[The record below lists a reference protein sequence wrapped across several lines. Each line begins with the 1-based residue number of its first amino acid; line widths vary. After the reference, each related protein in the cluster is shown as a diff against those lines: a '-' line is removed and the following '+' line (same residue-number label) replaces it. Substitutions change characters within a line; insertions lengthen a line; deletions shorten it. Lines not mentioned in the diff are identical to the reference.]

1 MDNPDIISEEQEK
14 AILVGL
20 SLSDQET
27 GDAEESL
34 SELAALA
41 DTAGATVVGTISQK
55 RGRPD
60 PTTLIGKGKVEELAG
75 LIEESEADL
84 VIFDRELTPSQQ
96 RNLEEH
102 CACKVIDRTALIL
115 YIFALH
121 AHTREG
127 KTQVELAQLN
137 YLLTR
142 LTGKGT
148 ELSRMGSGIGT
159 HRGPG
164 ETKLEVDRRR
174 IRKRIE
180 SLEQDLGQLEKVR
193 QVKRK
198 RRDKQQLFS
207 FSLVGY
213 TNAGKSTL
221 LNRLTRASVLVED
234 KLFSTLDSTT
244 RRLYLGNDIGAV
256 ITDTVGFINKL
267 PHQLIEAFKST
278 LEEVVESAAVV
289 HVIDASSPNI
299 DNKIVSVLDVL
310 AEIGADDILRV
321 DVLNKI
327 DLCDADARR
336 ELLRKL
342 PDAIPV
348 SARSGEGLE
357 GLRKELVRLAGRG
370 ARKSAAQAKRARTE
384 GDPS

>member
-1 MDNPDIISEEQEK
+1 MPARSGRMDVSEVISDQKEK
-14 AILVGL
+14 AVLV
-20 SLSDQET
+20 SLSRPGKEALQVED
-27 GDAEESL
+27 SL
-34 SELAALA
+34 SELEALA
-41 DTAGATVVGTISQK
+41 DTAGAEVVGTLQQ
-55 RGRPD
+55 RRENPD
-60 PTTLIGKGKVEELAG
+60 SAFLIGKGKVEELAQ
-75 LIEESEADL
+75 LVEETGADL

-96 RNLEEH
+96 RNLEERFTV
-102 CACKVIDRTALIL
+102 KVIDRTALIL

-142 LTGKGT
+142 LTGKGL

-180 SLEQDLGQLEKVR
+180 ALEKDLDQLEKVR

-198 RRDKQQLFS
+198 RRARQDVFS

-221 LNRLTRASVLVED
+221 LNRLTRSSVLVED

-244 RRLYLGNDIGAV
+244 RRIYLGGKAAAV
-256 ITDTVGFINKL
+256 MTDTVGFIDQL

-278 LEEVVESAAVV
+278 LEEVVESAAVL
-289 HVIDASSPNI
+289 HVIDASSP
-299 DNKIVSVLDVL
+299 DFDRKISSVLEVL
-310 AEIGADDILRV
+310 AEIGAADILRI
-321 DVLNKI
+321 DILNKI
-327 DLCDADARR
+327 DLCDASERR
-336 ELLRKL
+336 ALKRIL
-342 PDAIPV
+342 PDAVNV
-348 SARSGEGLE
+348 SASTGEGIE
-357 GLRKELVRLAGRG
+357 ELRAELVRMAGVG
-370 ARKSAAQAKRARTE
+370 HPKPE
-384 GDPS
+384 GGHP